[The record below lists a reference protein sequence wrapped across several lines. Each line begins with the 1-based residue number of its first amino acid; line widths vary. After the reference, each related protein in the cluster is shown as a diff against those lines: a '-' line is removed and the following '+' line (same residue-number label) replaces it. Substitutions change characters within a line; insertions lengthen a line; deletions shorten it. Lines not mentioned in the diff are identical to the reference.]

1 MSYLLCPPRIQVFAH
16 TRRGLRQPTGAA
28 SGRMNTQFF
37 QLLLMD
43 VWAYYILFLEFM
55 SNFALLQLALF

>member
-1 MSYLLCPPRIQVFAH
+1 M
-16 TRRGLRQPTGAA
+16 RRGLRLPTGAA

-37 QLLLMD
+37 SQLPLMD
-43 VWAYYILFLEFM
+43 VCAYYILLLEFM